1 MISSSK
7 TKRATVGTL
16 DGSFGPDRN
25 KRVIVVFI
33 PGDGNAIPDM
43 LELRPY
49 KTQRAERIAVLDVYR
64 YALRCRVN
72 LAVLDRARKAKERKA
87 ERLAAARRHRAE
99 KRMIRAIEQ
108 RNPFTAR

>member
-7 TKRATVGTL
+7 TKRATVGKL
-16 DGSFGPDRN
+16 DGTFGPDRN

-33 PGDGNAIPDM
+33 PGDGEKIPDV

-49 KTQRAERIAVLDVYR
+49 KTRRAERIAVLDVYR

-72 LAVLDRARKAKERKA
+72 LAVLEKARKKKERKA
-87 ERLAAARRHRAE
+87 ERLAAARIARAD
-99 KRMIRAIEQ
+99 KRLAK
-108 RNPFTAR
+108 PLFSVCYKPL